1 MSLRVRAA
9 AAIPRWVAV
18 GATAEEA
25 EVLAFSDPS
34 AEATTEALAAHRTRV
49 LEFARIERQNPGLVF
64 APTLRSEKRTLWTW
78 R

>member
-25 EVLAFSDPS
+25 E
-34 AEATTEALAAHRTRV
+34 ATTEALAAHRARV
-49 LEFARIERQNPGLVF
+49 LAFARIERQNPGLVF
-64 APTLRSEKRTLWTW
+64 APPLRSEKRTPWTW